1 MGPSSS
7 PQSGAALP
15 ADGSTRLS
23 LDVTLN
29 SPAAPA
35 GQEPEESVI
44 ARVRIRPRFDAA
56 TRPRLD
62 LTFVLDA
69 SASMHHFV
77 LDPDQRAY
85 WRSRAEQRGE
95 ISRSQMDGRT
105 GTVWTGQ
112 TLRELQHHVST
123 PMLST
128 LRGVWRTLES
138 LAPTDRPSVLAFA
151 DQHGVLYEDQGAEKA
166 ARLGAAKTALARL
179 GSGVDQSG
187 LGRGTRLAGALAHAL
202 ERMGANPE
210 EPGLRRIVLVSD
222 GIIEDEEACRPLL
235 DAAVD
240 RGIVISVIGVGEEF
254 DEEYLMRVADLSRGN
269 YYYAATAREVE
280 AAVLDELALLARM
293 VGRRGVLRVLPES
306 GTIIQDVY
314 PVAPALSEF
323 QTVWV
328 EGGGWRYRIGDLSP
342 DQPLAFLV
350 RLAPPALP
358 AGQARLATVR
368 VEAAEAMGA
377 GTYAVEAPVPL
388 LYTEE
393 AVLLRARD
401 EEVHETSERL
411 EIYLSERRA
420 ANALA
425 QGDTVSATRNLQAA
439 TRSLRARGE
448 DALADEMDAVVAET
462 ASGTRNLG
470 RTKRMKAGT
479 RRLGQ
484 GTRVVKED
492 EGALTPDT
500 RQLP

>member
-1 MGPSSS
+1 M
-7 PQSGAALP
+7 
-15 ADGSTRLS
+15 
-23 LDVTLN
+23 
-29 SPAAPA
+29 
-35 GQEPEESVI
+35 
-44 ARVRIRPRFDAA
+44 ARVRIRPRSEAA
-56 TRPRLD
+56 TRPLLN

-85 WRSRAEQRGE
+85 WRNRAEQRGE
-95 ISRSQMDGRT
+95 LSRSQVDGRT

-128 LRGVWRTLES
+128 LRGVWRTLEALS
-138 LAPTDRPSVLAFA
+138 PTDRPSILAFA
-151 DQHGVLYEDQGAEKA
+151 DKHGVLYEDRGVDKA
-166 ARLGAAKTALARL
+166 ARLNEAKAALARL

-202 ERMGANPE
+202 ERMAANPD
-210 EPGLRRIVLVSD
+210 EPGLRRMVLVSD

-240 RGIVISVIGVGEEF
+240 RGLVISVIGVGEEF

-280 AAVLDELALLARM
+280 AAVLDELALLGRV

-306 GTIIQDVY
+306 GAIIQDVY

-323 QTVWV
+323 QNVWV
-328 EGGGWRYRIGDLSP
+328 EGGGWRFRIGDLSP
-342 DQPLAFLV
+342 DQPLSFLV
-350 RLAPPALP
+350 KLAPPAYA
-358 AGQARLATVR
+358 AGQARLATIR
-368 VEAAEAMGA
+368 VEAVDATSTN
-377 GTYAVEAPVPL
+377 TYAVEAPVPL

-401 EEVHETSERL
+401 EEVVEAAERL

-420 ANALA
+420 ASALA
-425 QGDTVSATRNLQAA
+425 QGDTASSTRNLQAA

-448 DALADEMDAVVAET
+448 DALADEMDAVIAET
-462 ASGTRNLG
+462 ASGTRNLS

-484 GTRVVKED
+484 GTRVVKD
-492 EGALTPDT
+492 EEEPLSTDT

>member
-1 MGPSSS
+1 
-7 PQSGAALP
+7 
-15 ADGSTRLS
+15 
-23 LDVTLN
+23 VTLDR
-29 SPAAPA
+29 PAAAA
-35 GQEPEESVI
+35 GEEPEEAVV
-44 ARVRIRPRFDAA
+44 ARIRIRPRADAA

-85 WRSRAEQRGE
+85 WRNRAEQRGE
-95 ISRSQMDGRT
+95 LSRSQVDGRT

-138 LAPTDRPSVLAFA
+138 LDPGDRPSVLAFA
-151 DQHGVLYEDQGAEKA
+151 DHHGVLYEDPGAEKA
-166 ARLGAAKTALARL
+166 ERLATAKTALARL

-187 LGRGTRLAGALAHAL
+187 LGRGTRLAGALGHAL
-202 ERMGANPE
+202 ERMGANPD
-210 EPGLRRIVLVSD
+210 EPGLRRMVLVSD
-222 GIIEDEEACRPLL
+222 GIIEDETACRPLL

-240 RGIVISVIGVGEEF
+240 RGLVISVIGVGEEF
-254 DEEYLMRVADLSRGN
+254 DEEFLMRIADLSRGN

-280 AAVLDELALLARM
+280 AAVLEELALLGRV

-306 GTIIQDVY
+306 GAIIQDVY
-314 PVAPALSEF
+314 PIAPALSEF

-342 DQPLAFLV
+342 DQPLSFLV
-350 RLAPPALP
+350 RIAPPAFA
-358 AGQARLATVR
+358 AGQARLATIR
-368 VEAAEAMGA
+368 VEAVEAMGSE
-377 GTYAVEAPVPL
+377 TYAVEAAVPL

-401 EEVHETSERL
+401 EEVAEAAERL

-425 QGDTVSATRNLQAA
+425 QGDTMSATRNLQSA

-448 DALADEMDAVVAET
+448 DALADDMEAVAAE
-462 ASGTRNLG
+462 ALSGTRSLG

-484 GTRVVKED
+484 GTRVVKE
-492 EGALTPDT
+492 EEENLSPDT